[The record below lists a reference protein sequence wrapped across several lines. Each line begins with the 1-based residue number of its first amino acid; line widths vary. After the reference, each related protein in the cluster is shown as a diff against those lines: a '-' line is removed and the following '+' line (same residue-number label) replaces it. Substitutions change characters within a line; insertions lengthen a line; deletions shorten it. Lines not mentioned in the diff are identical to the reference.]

1 LPYLYSE
8 GVLRGRITLERLTE
22 ITASAP
28 ARFFGIERRKGRIAP
43 GLDADLV
50 ALDADDAWIVRAEG
64 LHSLNRYTPL
74 EGRELTGRVRAVY
87 VRGEPVYLRAESAY
101 GSEPEGAELFSDP
114 GFGERV
120 RRETRVEA

>member
-1 LPYLYSE
+1 
-8 GVLRGRITLERLTE
+8 VLKGRITLERLTE

-28 ARFFGIERRKGRIAP
+28 ARFFGIERQKGRIAP

-50 ALDADDAWIVRAEG
+50 ALDPDDVWVVRAEG

-87 VRGEPVYLRAESAY
+87 VRGEPVYLRGESLHGSEAGGAES
-101 GSEPEGAELFSDP
+101 FNDP
-114 GFGERV
+114 GFGQRV